1 MIMQL
6 LPPVL
11 VLITLG
17 AMMMLGALAP
27 GPLLIDY
34 PYSLV
39 GIVFAATGF
48 IISFAGSRQFARV
61 GTNIRTFDEPVS
73 LVTGGL
79 FRLSRNP
86 MYLGFVILLFGTAV
100 LIGTTTPFMAVAL
113 FAIVTDRWYI
123 AYEERAMAHKFG
135 ADYAAYAGHTRRWL

>member
-1 MIMQL
+1 MQV

-17 AMMMLGALAP
+17 TMMMLGAFAP
-27 GPLLIDY
+27 GPTLLDY
-34 PYSLV
+34 PYSLA
-39 GIVFAATGF
+39 GIVLAATGF
-48 IISFAGSRQFARV
+48 LVSFAGSRQFGRV
-61 GTNIRTFDEPVS
+61 GTKIRTVDEPGT
-73 LVTGGL
+73 LVKGGL

-86 MYLGFVILLFGTAV
+86 MYLGFVILLLGTAV

-123 AYEERAMAHKFG
+123 AYEERVMAHKFG
-135 ADYAAYAGHTRRWL
+135 AGYVAHVGRTRRWL